1 MPDVVITAIG
11 QPSKEKRRLQLDNG
25 EIWIL
30 YPGEV
35 RSLHL
40 SEGMVLTKQQYIQ
53 IRRDVI
59 GKRAK
64 KRAMH
69 LLERMDRSERE
80 LRRKLAES
88 EYPGDLIDEAVAYV
102 KSYHYVDDERYADCY
117 VRLRGTAKSA
127 GRLRMELQQKGIDR
141 EVADRVL
148 ESYADE
154 RDETEM
160 IRELLQKRHY
170 DPQTADQTQ
179 QRRMY
184 GYLQRRGFRSSDIC
198 RELRLQ

>member
-1 MPDVVITAIG
+1 MSDVVITAIEPQIKG
-11 QPSKEKRRLQLDNG
+11 KRRLHLDSG
-25 EIWIL
+25 EVWIL
-30 YPGEV
+30 YTGDL
-35 RSLHL
+35 RTLHL
-40 SEGMVLTKQQYIQ
+40 SEGTVLTEQQYIQ

-69 LLERMDRSERE
+69 LLERMDRTERD
-80 LRRKLAES
+80 LRGKLLDS
-88 EYPGDLIDEAVAYV
+88 EYPPDLVDEAVAYV

-127 GRLRMELQQKGIDR
+127 GKLRMELQQKGVDR

-154 RDETEM
+154 RDETQM
-160 IRELLQKRHY
+160 IRELLEKRQY
-170 DPQTADQTQ
+170 DPQTADQKQ

-198 RELRLQ
+198 RELRL

>member
-1 MPDVVITAIG
+1 MSDVVITAIEPQTKG
-11 QPSKEKRRLQLDNG
+11 KRRLHLDSG
-25 EIWIL
+25 EVWIL
-30 YPGEV
+30 YTGDL
-35 RSLHL
+35 RTLHL
-40 SEGMVLTKQQYIQ
+40 SEGTVLTEQQYIQ

-69 LLERMDRSERE
+69 LLERMDRTERD
-80 LRRKLAES
+80 LRGKLLDS
-88 EYPGDLIDEAVAYV
+88 EYPPDLVDEAVAYV

-117 VRLRGTAKSA
+117 VRLCGTAKSA
-127 GRLRMELQQKGIDR
+127 GKLRMELQQKGVDR

-154 RDETEM
+154 RDETQM
-160 IRELLQKRHY
+160 IRELLEKRHY
-170 DPQTADQTQ
+170 DPQTADQKQ

-198 RELRLQ
+198 RELRL